1 MIEIK
6 HNFKSKYGDNLK
18 CSLCESH
25 IEDQENMLTC
35 PEIISEV
42 KTSEIKYSD
51 IYGDLDK
58 QVAAIKVWKV
68 VLKVRNRKLRNK
80 L

>member
-6 HNFKSKYGDNLK
+6 NNFKSKYGDNLQ
-18 CSLCESH
+18 CSLCENH
-25 IEDQENMLTC
+25 IEDQENLLTC

-42 KTSEIKYSD
+42 KTSEIEYRD
-51 IYGDLDK
+51 IYGNLDK
-58 QVAAIKVWKV
+58 QIAAIKVWKN